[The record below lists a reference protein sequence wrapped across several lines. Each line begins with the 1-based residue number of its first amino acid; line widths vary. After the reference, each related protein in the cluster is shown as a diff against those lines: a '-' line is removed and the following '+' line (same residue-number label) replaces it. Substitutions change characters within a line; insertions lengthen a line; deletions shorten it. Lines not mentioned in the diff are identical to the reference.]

1 MMNLNK
7 YIILCLLYV
16 CVVVCNK
23 IKILGPL
30 GSTDPPISHIHT
42 RQLLELCFS
51 EKMSHIAITSDLT
64 DIMYQFKQD
73 DLPISSFFIFDRIE
87 IPSSKNF
94 YFQQNYDQYISC
106 QCYIFSV
113 NSLYKLGSERAR
125 LYELYFW
132 NTKNLVLIVGDQ
144 CSDAMKALKWLSE
157 GQAIKSYFLC
167 PDEFNNNTDI
177 YMFNPYGDRAPKLW
191 NKVETTD
198 RPYDQWT
205 VYKMPFVNDQSI
217 CSNLTYDKTEILDGY
232 QLQVQGF
239 EWMNFDK
246 INLNEYDRS
255 NTSDLYLKKTLLF
268 YKNLFSAMNVTPI
281 AYNENVTD
289 YDVISVVDPRILEI
303 VSSDLA
309 FFSFYEQSG
318 YVILTQKQSLIP
330 TISQV
335 AEEFFTYQ
343 NIVMSSIVLVILFII
358 ILFNHKFHFGGA
370 ALDLLSFL
378 LNMGLTTPI
387 NRLWMRIT
395 FLSATLFVIIF
406 NPALQGLLTSILTR
420 PEYRNVQTLKDL
432 RDNNYHVYWST
443 IYEYNVILDSQL
455 WDEDSLNKYVHVMYP
470 GEQDYCTKNVRSKST
485 MACLIDF
492 DSLEATD
499 LDLHISKEFSHKIHG
514 FIRPINWGLNEKAQ
528 KIAMKLFDS
537 GFSDHVQKRN
547 LYRILMKRKIKMDKI
562 KALRDYEQLNLQD
575 SALVYIAMTLVAA
588 WAFLVL
594 GVEILFKKIETFF
607 KKRSQEAE
615 MSKLEIR
622 RRIASTVRKIAI
634 LSQEVIDV

>member
-1 MMNLNK
+1 MNLTK

-23 IKILGPL
+23 MKINSSR
-30 GSTDPPISHIHT
+30 STNPPISHIHT
-42 RQLLELCFS
+42 PQLLELCFPDQ
-51 EKMSHIAITSDLT
+51 MSHVAITPDLT
-64 DIMYQFKQD
+64 DIIYQIKQSD
-73 DLPISSFFIFDRIE
+73 QPFSSVFIFDHIE
-87 IPSSKNF
+87 ISRLRNNF
-94 YFQQNYDQYISC
+94 FQKNYDEYISC

-113 NSLYKLGSERAR
+113 NSLNTLGKDIFYSPYWDNEKLM
-125 LYELYFW
+125 
-132 NTKNLVLIVGDQ
+132 LIVGNQ
-144 CSDAMKALKWLSE
+144 CSDALKALKWLWE
-157 GQAIKSYFLC
+157 DQAIKSYFLC

-191 NKVETTD
+191 SKVEASD

-205 VYKMPFVNDQSI
+205 VYKMQFVNDQSI
-217 CSNLTYDKTEILDGY
+217 CSSLTYDKTEILDGY
-232 QLQVQGF
+232 QIPILDF
-239 EWMNFDK
+239 EMMNFDK

-255 NTSDLYLKKTLLF
+255 NTSDMYLKKTLLF

-281 AYNENVTD
+281 ADNENVTD
-289 YDVISVVDPRILEI
+289 FDGINLGDPLVLGFIPDTLI
-303 VSSDLA
+303 
-309 FFSFYEQSG
+309 FFPFYEQSG

-330 TISQV
+330 TFSQV
-335 AEEFFTYQ
+335 ADEFFTYQ

-395 FLSATLFVIIF
+395 FLSATLFVLIF
-406 NPALQGLLTSILTR
+406 NPALQGLLTSVLTR

-470 GEQDYCTKNVRSKST
+470 GERDYCMKNVRKNSS
-485 MACLIDF
+485 MACVIDF
-492 DSLEATD
+492 DSLEATN
-499 LDLHISKEFSHKIHG
+499 LDLHISTEFSHKLHI
-514 FIRPINWGLNEKAQ
+514 FISPMNWALNEKAQ
-528 KIAMKLFDS
+528 KIAMKLFES

-575 SALVYIAMTLVAA
+575 SALVYIAMTLAAA

-607 KKRSQEAE
+607 EKRSREAE
-615 MSKLEIR
+615 MRKLKIR

-634 LSQEVIDV
+634 LSQEVIEV